1 MLAVSPRSFQTYLT
15 LLILVTPDGTVNSGT
30 YGEIIRQNGAPN
42 ANRVV
47 QIDVKFL
54 F

>member
-1 MLAVSPRSFQTYLT
+1 MLQFRIEAFNIFNTPHFGN
-15 LLILVTPDGTVNSGT
+15 PDGTVNSGT
-30 YGEIIRQNGAPN
+30 YGEIIRQNGTPN
-42 ANRVV
+42 ANRVM